1 MKKLIVTGFCLL
13 AQICVAQDT
22 VSPVKAVIVPG
33 KVLIPADSILVK
45 ELFLSGLREKTIQ
58 NLPLAADY
66 FDRILKIDPA
76 NDAAMYEL
84 ANIRHTEN
92 KEQEAETLIR
102 KAVTV
107 KPENEWYW
115 ILLADIYKHTGNMQ
129 ALVPVFDELIKLS
142 PQKEDYYFDKA
153 NALYLQQK
161 TAEADKVYDAIEKNF
176 GLSDDLVNVRKRL
189 HQKPGGRKEI
199 HELERQVKN
208 NPQDIAGYLELSEQ
222 YIKARQSDKAVKLL
236 TTAKK
241 MEPDNPYIRLSL
253 ADAYRVQNKTADAFI
268 ELKSAFNSTDMDI
281 DSKVRIVLSFF
292 PDFKITE
299 VRAEAEELARIITL
313 VHPQDAKG
321 FALYG
326 DVLFQQQKYPE
337 AIKAYKQALSLNKR
351 VYLVWEQLIRL
362 EMGQRNTADVITD
375 GEEALS
381 LFPNQPVL
389 YFYTAIGYSQE
400 KKYEKVITYLHNA
413 LDLQPDNKALL
424 TQIYSTL
431 GDSYNA
437 LKKFPESDAAYDKAL
452 ETDAENTYALN
463 NYAYYLS
470 LRNEKLDKAEQMSLK
485 SNRLEKDNASFEDT
499 YAWILFKQQKY
510 EQARIWMEK
519 AINHDRQNS
528 AIQAEHYGD
537 ILYKLGE
544 TELAVKQWLQAQKY
558 GEKSELLQRK
568 INEKKYFE

>member
-1 MKKLIVTGFCLL
+1 MKKVIFIGFCLL
-13 AQICVAQDT
+13 AQVCMGQDNN
-22 VSPVKAVIVPG
+22 PPQAIIVPG
-33 KVLIPADSILVK
+33 RVLSAPDSMLVK
-45 ELFLSGLREKTIQ
+45 ELFLSGLQAKTVQ
-58 NLPLAADY
+58 NFQLAADF
-66 FDRILKIDPA
+66 FDRVLKTDPA
-76 NDAAMYEL
+76 NDAALYEL
-84 ANIRHTEN
+84 ANIRHAEN
-92 KEQEAETLIR
+92 KEQEAEALIR

-115 ILLADIYKHTGNMQ
+115 ILLADIYKQTGNMQ

-153 NALYLQQK
+153 NALFLQQK
-161 TAEADKVYDAIEKNF
+161 TADADKVYDTIEKNF
-176 GLSDDLVNVRKRL
+176 GLSDDLVNARKRI
-189 HQKPGGRKEI
+189 HQKAGGQKAI
-199 HELERQVKN
+199 NELEKQVKE

-241 MEPDNPYIRLSL
+241 ENPDNPYIRLSL

-268 ELKSAFNSTDMDI
+268 ELKAAFNSTDMDI

-299 VRAEAEELARIITL
+299 VRAEAEELSYIITQ

-337 AIKAYKQALSLNKR
+337 AIAAYKQALALNKR
-351 VYLVWEQLIRL
+351 VYMVWEQLIRL
-362 EMGQRNTADVITD
+362 EMGQRSFSDVIAD

-389 YFYTAIGYSQE
+389 YFYTAVGYSQE
-400 KKYEKVITYLHNA
+400 KNYEKAISYLNNA

-424 TQIYSTL
+424 SQIYSTL

-437 LKKFPESDAAYDKAL
+437 LKKFAESDQAYDKAL
-452 ETDAENTYALN
+452 ETDGENTYALN

-519 AINHDRQNS
+519 AISHDRQNS